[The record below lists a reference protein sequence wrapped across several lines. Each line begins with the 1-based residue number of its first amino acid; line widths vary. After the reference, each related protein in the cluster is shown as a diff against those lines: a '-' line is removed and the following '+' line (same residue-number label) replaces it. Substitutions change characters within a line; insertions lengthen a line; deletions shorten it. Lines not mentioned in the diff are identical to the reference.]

1 MNLIELVELVR
12 EKKVKANVGL
22 RQYVDVEDISD
33 RRICIDGK
41 WLNMPS
47 VWGICWKDGEW
58 VYFETDEERGYISG
72 IKAYATEEEACE
84 GTYRYLV
91 NRIGAEQDGYTDKDF
106 AIRYVQNEF
115 GYSKEEAKAAVK
127 EIMKQKDIFEEFCN
141 YMVHDEYCNDEG
153 ETVEAAG
160 YGAERLV
167 EKEGFTSVA
176 AYRFLVQLRENKDE
190 AEKALRNG
198 TVRKE

>member
-1 MNLIELVELVR
+1 MNLIELVELIG
-12 EKKVKANVGL
+12 EKSNVKL

-33 RRICIDGK
+33 SQICIDGK

-72 IKAYATEEEACE
+72 IKTYATEEEACE

-115 GYSKEEAKAAVK
+115 GYSKEEAKATVK

-141 YMVHDEYCNDEG
+141 YMVYNEYCNDEG
-153 ETVEAAG
+153 ETVEVEG
-160 YGAERLV
+160 YNAEYLV
-167 EKEGFTSVA
+167 ENEGFTSVA
-176 AYRFLVQLRENKDE
+176 AYRFLVELRENNDE

-198 TVRKE
+198 TVRKN